1 MVSMLM
7 MSMFLSPAARR
18 RTNSSRVAS
27 ALLATGDM
35 VTRYRPL
42 DWSEHSFA
50 AATLVPPGSS
60 GPKYW
65 IVAVPPSSPP
75 QPATTMAQ
83 AAATTATAPGP
94 ARLMS
99 LLSSKTVESPPS
111 SIATRSSSLR
121 CPLLVRVGSTPV
133 LCHSQLV
140 LHQGVHPTH
149 PNGLWA
155 SGDQPV
161 ELCA

>member
-18 RTNSSRVAS
+18 RTNNSRVAS

-35 VTRYRPL
+35 ATRYRPL
-42 DWSEHSFA
+42 DCSEHSLA

-60 GPKYW
+60 GPRYW
-65 IVAVPPSSPP
+65 MVAGPPLSPP

-99 LLSSKTVESPPS
+99 LLSPKTVELPPPS
-111 SIATRSSSLR
+111 DTTRFQQLLS
-121 CPLLVRVGSTPV
+121 CPLLLRGGCTPL

-140 LHQGVHPTH
+140 
-149 PNGLWA
+149 
-155 SGDQPV
+155 
-161 ELCA
+161 